1 MKALILVDLQND
13 FMPGGALA
21 VPDGDRVVPV
31 ANRLQ
36 VEFDLV
42 VATQDWHPPDH
53 GSFAA
58 SHPGREVG
66 DVIELGGLAQM
77 LWPVHCVQDTRGA
90 ELVADLD
97 RTRIRRI
104 FHKGIDR
111 DIDSYSAFFDN
122 GGRRATGL
130 GDFLTESGARE
141 VHMLGLATD
150 YCVKCSALD
159 ARRLGLDT
167 FVILEGCR
175 GVGLGKGDV
184 DAAVGEMKDAGVII
198 VPAPR

>member
-21 VPDGDRVVPV
+21 VPGGNEVVPV

-36 VEFDLV
+36 GQFDLV

-58 SHPGREVG
+58 SHPGRKVG
-66 DVIELGGLAQM
+66 DVIELGGLEQM

-90 ELVADLD
+90 ELADDLD
-97 RTRIRRI
+97 RSRIRRV
-104 FHKGIDR
+104 FHKGSDR

-122 GGRRATGL
+122 GRRRATGL
-130 GDFLTESGARE
+130 GDFLAEMGAQE

-150 YCVKCSALD
+150 YCVKYSALD

-175 GVGLGKGDV
+175 GVGLHEGDI
-184 DAAVGEMKDAGVII
+184 DAAVQEMKDAGVII